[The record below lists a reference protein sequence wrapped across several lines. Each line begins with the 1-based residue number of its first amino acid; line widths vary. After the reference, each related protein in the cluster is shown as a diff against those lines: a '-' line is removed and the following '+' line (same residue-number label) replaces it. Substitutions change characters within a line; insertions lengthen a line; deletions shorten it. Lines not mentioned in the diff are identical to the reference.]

1 MFRSPLHLIVTIK
14 GNDHFYKSLVSVMWY
29 AEQGV
34 KDVFK
39 YLVFVLIFK
48 NKIYV
53 IIEKFGHI

>member
-1 MFRSPLHLIVTIK
+1 
-14 GNDHFYKSLVSVMWY
+14 MWY